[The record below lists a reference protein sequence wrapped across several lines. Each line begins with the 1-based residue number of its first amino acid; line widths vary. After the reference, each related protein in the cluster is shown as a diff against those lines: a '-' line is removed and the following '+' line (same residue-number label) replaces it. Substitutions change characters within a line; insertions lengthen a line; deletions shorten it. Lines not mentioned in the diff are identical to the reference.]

1 MFGALARRVTGQGPM
16 GPRVAAQAIPA
27 DPDRLNNLLLQ
38 VAACADREAFN
49 SLFAFF
55 APRIKGYLMRIGS
68 PADLAEDLAQ
78 EAMLKVW
85 RKARL
90 FDPAKASAATWI
102 FTIARNLRIDAAR
115 RAAKPALDAEDPA
128 FTPEEEPRADVM
140 MERQSRDE
148 KIRAAMQALPPA
160 QYEVVRLHFIEDA
173 PHSEIAERLNLP
185 LGTVKSRLR
194 LAFEKIRKELG
205 DSVE

>member
-1 MFGALARRVTGQGPM
+1 MP
-16 GPRVAAQAIPA
+16 AAA
-27 DPDRLNNLLLQ
+27 DPDRLNELLLR
-38 VAACADREAFN
+38 VASAGDRDAFN
-49 SLFAFF
+49 VLFVFF
-55 APRIKGYLMRIGS
+55 APRIKGYLMRIGTA
-68 PADLAEDLAQ
+68 ADLAEDLAQ

-90 FDPAKASAATWI
+90 FDPAKASASTWI

-115 RAAKPALDAEDPA
+115 RAAKPALDADDPA
-128 FTPEEEPRADVM
+128 FSPEEEPRADVVI
-140 MERQSRDE
+140 ERADRDE
-148 KIRAAMQALPPA
+148 KIRAAFQSLPPA
-160 QYEVVRLHFIEDA
+160 QLEVVRLHFIEDA

>member
-1 MFGALARRVTGQGPM
+1 MIGALARRVTGPRQASPAVPTDPGRLNDLLL
-16 GPRVAAQAIPA
+16 RVAAS
-27 DPDRLNNLLLQ
+27 
-38 VAACADREAFN
+38 ADREAFN
-49 SLFAFF
+49 LLFAFF
-55 APRIKGYLMRIGS
+55 APRIKGYLMRIGTA
-68 PADLAEDLAQ
+68 ADLAEDLAQ

-115 RAAKPALDAEDPA
+115 RAAKPLPDAEDPA
-128 FTPEEEPRADVM
+128 FSAEEEPLADVV
-140 MERQSRDE
+140 MERAHRDE
-148 KIRAAMQALPPA
+148 KIRAAFNSLPPA
-160 QYEVVRLHFIEDA
+160 QLEVVQLHFIEDA
-173 PHSEIAERLNLP
+173 PHSEIAARLGLP

>member
-1 MFGALARRVTGQGPM
+1 MFGALARRVSA
-16 GPRVAAQAIPA
+16 PRPSALPAPA
-27 DPDRLNNLLLQ
+27 DPDRLNDLLLR
-38 VAACADREAFN
+38 VAAAGDRDAFN
-49 SLFAFF
+49 ALFAFF
-55 APRIKGYLMRIGS
+55 APRIKGYLMRIGTA
-68 PADLAEDLAQ
+68 ADLAEDLAQ

-85 RKARL
+85 RKAKL

-115 RAAKPALDAEDPA
+115 RAAKPALDADDPA
-128 FTPEEEPRADVM
+128 FNPEEEPRADVM
-140 MERQSRDE
+140 MERAYRDE
-148 KIRAAMQALPPA
+148 KIRAAFQSLPPA

>member
-1 MFGALARRVTGQGPM
+1 MFGALARRVTA
-16 GPRVAAQAIPA
+16 PRQAAKAVPA
-27 DPDRLNNLLLQ
+27 DPDRLNDLLLL
-38 VAACADREAFN
+38 VATTADREAFN
-49 SLFAFF
+49 ALFAFF
-55 APRIKGYLMRIGS
+55 APRIKGYLMRIGTS
-68 PADLAEDLAQ
+68 ADLAEDLAQ
-78 EAMLKVW
+78 EALLKVW
-85 RKARL
+85 RKAKL

-115 RAAKPALDAEDPA
+115 RAAKPVLDAEDPA
-128 FTPEEEPRADVM
+128 FTPESEPRADEV

-148 KIRAAMQALPPA
+148 KIRAAFKALPAA

-194 LAFEKIRKELG
+194 LAFEKIRKDLG

>member
-1 MFGALARRVTGQGPM
+1 MLGALARRVSALKPTAMP
-16 GPRVAAQAIPA
+16 VPA
-27 DPDRLNNLLLQ
+27 DPDRLNDLLLR
-38 VAACADREAFN
+38 VAVSGDREAF
-49 SLFAFF
+49 SALFAFF
-55 APRIKGYLMRIGS
+55 APRIKGYLMRIGTS
-68 PADLAEDLAQ
+68 ADLAEDLAQ
-78 EAMLKVW
+78 EALLKVW

-90 FDPAKASAATWI
+90 FDPAKASASTWI

-128 FTPEEEPRADVM
+128 FAPEEEPRADEM
-140 MERQSRDE
+140 MERRSRDE
-148 KIRAAMQALPPA
+148 KIRAAFLSLPTA

-173 PHSEIAERLNLP
+173 PHSEIAARLNLP

-205 DSVE
+205 ESVE